1 MRVKLIFSIV
11 VTAISL
17 KSYPQSNIDSL
28 LSRLETSNGI
38 EKVDILNQLTDT
50 YKLDNT
56 EEAMNYALQAS
67 VLAEN
72 LDYEKGTGYSVQN
85 LGYIEYLYGNF
96 NDAIRYSQEASE
108 MADKLHDP
116 ELKLRTYE
124 ILALTYEEIEEYD
137 KSQQFFHNSYE
148 LNQSLKNYVGAG
160 LSLLGIG
167 RIYEN
172 VGSARLSLESNL
184 KALYIFLSLK
194 NDAGIAKSSI
204 AVAKNYFKMDDYDS
218 TTYYYSYAEELIQQL
233 GSKELLLE
241 LYLEKYK
248 VYMGSY
254 TDSSLSY
261 IIKAIELS
269 GELGRIYLKKE
280 LLIEISELYS
290 QRGEYQPAYDFHQM
304 YIHLNDSLT
313 DNQGSIGNEK
323 LRFSLNDAIYT
334 EQGEVFKEFEE
345 FNKKETDRYR
355 FMVYGFGLIIL
366 FISGI
371 LVLLIFRYSSQKKSA
386 AKMKGLYK
394 EIESLSNEI
403 NKKQEIILNLSG
415 KKLKH
420 ESGSEVNILNEMA
433 LANTA
438 KRSGHEMSKTE
449 FLEQANHQFI
459 AEQWASLQ
467 EVRDR
472 LRYKKE
478 HLKVENILSEDW
490 EYVNLGMLNQSLIDS
505 KSEYFNE
512 NIKIHHNTNQD
523 LNIFCHKESLLLLI
537 HLLLQNAIEAISNEG
552 NIYIDYYGDKEK
564 VAYRIIDTGC
574 GISLNDKSQ
583 VFAPFYS
590 TKKQEHHYGLG
601 LSVCMEIVK
610 RHKAVIKVKSKP
622 GIATEFGLEFYY
634 D

>member
-1 MRVKLIFSIV
+1 M
-11 VTAISL
+11 
-17 KSYPQSNIDSL
+17 
-28 LSRLETSNGI
+28 
-38 EKVDILNQLTDT
+38 
-50 YKLDNT
+50 
-56 EEAMNYALQAS
+56 
-67 VLAEN
+67 
-72 LDYEKGTGYSVQN
+72 
-85 LGYIEYLYGNF
+85 
-96 NDAIRYSQEASE
+96 
-108 MADKLHDP
+108 
-116 ELKLRTYE
+116 
-124 ILALTYEEIEEYD
+124 
-137 KSQQFFHNSYE
+137 
-148 LNQSLKNYVGAG
+148 
-160 LSLLGIG
+160 
-167 RIYEN
+167 
-172 VGSARLSLESNL
+172 
-184 KALYIFLSLK
+184 
-194 NDAGIAKSSI
+194 
-204 AVAKNYFKMDDYDS
+204 
-218 TTYYYSYAEELIQQL
+218 
-233 GSKELLLE
+233 
-241 LYLEKYK
+241 
-248 VYMGSY
+248 
-254 TDSSLSY
+254 
-261 IIKAIELS
+261 KAIELS
-269 GELGRIYLKKE
+269 DELGRIYLKKE

-371 LVLLIFRYSSQKKSA
+371 LVLLIFRYSSQKKSV

-512 NIKIHHNTNQD
+512 NIKIHHNTNPD
-523 LNIFCHKESLLLLI
+523 LNVFCHKESLLLLI